1 MYVSGRR
8 RKGAGLDS
16 RSHEHFDLA
25 TVVGKS
31 DLDVSRNNEWGGWEK
46 KKDAQEKVPQI
57 EQNRNK
63 LGWLRVENRALADL
77 LR

>member
-1 MYVSGRR
+1 MGE
-8 RKGAGLDS
+8 G
-16 RSHEHFDLA
+16 
-25 TVVGKS
+25 GKKK
-31 DLDVSRNNEWGGWEK
+31 K